1 MRIALDA
8 MGGDAGPRPAIEGAL
23 LAAKRYNITI
33 ALVGKERHLR
43 KYLTALN
50 VTDPRLEIVH
60 AEDVIKMTDTP
71 AQTIRRKQSSLAV
84 AARLV
89 KEGKAD
95 ALVSAGNTGA
105 LIAHTLLS
113 WRTLPGI
120 KKPCLATFLPSLRD
134 ATLVVDAGANVD
146 CKAHQIVQFAIM
158 GNVYAR
164 DVLKRPN
171 PRVGLLSN
179 GHEDMKGNEVT
190 KEANQML
197 RQTHLNFEGN
207 AEGGDI
213 FTGDFDLVACDG
225 FVGNV
230 MLKTAEGLA
239 SMMFKAIKQEARKSV
254 IQTMLGLM
262 MIPTAMK
269 LKKRTDYDEYG
280 GAPLLGVNGIAI
292 KAHGRSNKKAYMNAL
307 RVASECHEL
316 NLVERLR
323 SELESLEVELA
334 KNPPGTTKTSKQ
346 TAPAEA
352 PEGVEVEE

>member
-8 MGGDAGPRPAIEGAL
+8 MGGDQGPRPAIEGAL
-23 LAAKRYNITI
+23 LAAQRYDISI
-33 ALVGKERHLR
+33 LLVGKERHLR
-43 KYLTALN
+43 KYLTALK
-50 VTDPRLEIVH
+50 VTDPRLEVVH
-60 AEDVIKMTDTP
+60 ADEVIKMTDTP
-71 AQTIRRKQSSLAV
+71 AQTLRNKKSSLAV
-84 AARLV
+84 ATKLV
-89 KEGKAD
+89 TDGKAD

-105 LIAHTLLS
+105 LIAHTLLG

-120 KKPCLATFLPSLRD
+120 KKPCLATFLPSMKD

-179 GHEDMKGNEVT
+179 GHEDVKGNEVT
-190 KEANQML
+190 KEANQLL
-197 RQTHLNFEGN
+197 RKTHLNFEGN

-213 FTGDFDLVACDG
+213 FTGDFDLIACDG

-239 SMMFKAIKQEARKSV
+239 AMMFKALKQEAFKSV
-254 IQTMLGLM
+254 FQTMLAFLM
-262 MIPTAMK
+262 KPTAMK

-280 GAPLLGVNGIAI
+280 GAPLLGVKGIAI

-316 NLVERLR
+316 DLVGRLR
-323 SELESLEVELA
+323 SELESLEIELGTA
-334 KNPPGTTKTSKQ
+334 KSAEKDQPQSAHDELEQKEN
-346 TAPAEA
+346 TA
-352 PEGVEVEE
+352 

>member
-23 LAAKRYNITI
+23 LAAKLYNIHV
-33 ALVGKERHLR
+33 LVVGKERHLQ
-43 KYLTALN
+43 KFFSALN
-50 VTDPRLEIVH
+50 ITDPRLEIVH
-60 AEDVIKMTDTP
+60 ADDVVKMTDSPTE
-71 AQTIRRKQSSLAV
+71 TIRRKQTSLAV
-84 AARLV
+84 ATRLV

-105 LIAHTLLS
+105 LIANTLLS

-120 KKPCLATFLPSLRD
+120 KKPCLAAFLPSLK
-134 ATLVVDAGANVD
+134 AHTLLVDAGANVD
-146 CKAHQIVQFAIM
+146 CKAHQIVQFAMM
-158 GNVYAR
+158 GSVYAR

-171 PRVGLLSN
+171 PRVGLLCN
-179 GHEDMKGNEVT
+179 GHEDNKGNDIT
-190 KEANQML
+190 KEANKML

-213 FTGDFDLVACDG
+213 FSGDFDLIACDG

-230 MLKTAEGLA
+230 LLKTAEGCA
-239 SMMFKAIKQEARKSV
+239 AFVFKAIKQEAKKS
-254 IQTMLGLM
+254 IFQSMAGLM
-262 MIPTAMK
+262 MIPTAIK

-323 SELESLEVELA
+323 EELDRLEEEIEAESPHPHPTTSSSE
-334 KNPPGTTKTSKQ
+334 N
-346 TAPAEA
+346 
-352 PEGVEVEE
+352 